1 MKKRKTTTKTRAVT
15 ASESSLLW
23 KTRSLRWFG
32 AGVAT
37 SIVSTM
43 FIHRGMSCRSEVQ
56 YNSSLLQLCSIIHSS
71 HVEAT
76 CSLPCIS
83 INNASKQLFEGM
95 QKWLVQSAYFISVK
109 TVFWHADQMSFQKHC
124 ADELCSSTLM
134 ATWPCRQHLQE
145 LSSLPSRQH
154 CSLLC
159 GEHFSK
165 RYAPRVDT
173 LQPSNLRK
181 CRSFMPLVV
190 CTSALWSCTTAF
202 QQSAHATIDRCALS
216 YCQPEHLE

>member
-1 MKKRKTTTKTRAVT
+1 MIWSWRRHKHCVHNVHPPRHVLPIWSAIQQFFASAVFHHTQQPCWGNMFFAMHFHKQRKQTIVWRYAEVIGAV
-15 ASESSLLW
+15 SVL
-23 KTRSLRWFG
+23 
-32 AGVAT
+32 
-37 SIVSTM
+37 
-43 FIHRGMSCRSEVQ
+43 HYCQ
-56 YNSSLLQLCSIIHSS
+56 NS
-71 HVEAT
+71 
-76 CSLPCIS
+76 
-83 INNASKQLFEGM
+83 
-95 QKWLVQSAYFISVK
+95 
-109 TVFWHADQMSFQKHC
+109 FWHADQMSFQKHC